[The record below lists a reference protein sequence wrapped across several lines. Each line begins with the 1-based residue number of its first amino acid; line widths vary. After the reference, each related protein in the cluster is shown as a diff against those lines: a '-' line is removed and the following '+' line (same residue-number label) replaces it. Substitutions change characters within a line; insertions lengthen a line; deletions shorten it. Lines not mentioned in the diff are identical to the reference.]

1 MYYKT
6 LKSTGRPIARYDDNG
21 CETDFSP
28 TDLVENYDCEV
39 CENCGGDGCEKC
51 DFQGYIDFSE
61 PNGVN

>member
-6 LKSTGRPIARYDDNG
+6 LRSMGCHIPKHDANG
-21 CETDFSP
+21 CETDIDP
-28 TDLVENYDCEV
+28 TDLVENYDCET
-39 CENCGGDGCEKC
+39 CENCAGEGCKDC

>member
-6 LKSTGRPIARYDDNG
+6 LRSTGCRIPRYDDNG
-21 CETDFSP
+21 GEADIDS
-28 TDLVENYDCEV
+28 TDLVENYDCET
-39 CENCGGDGCEKC
+39 CENCGGDGCEVC